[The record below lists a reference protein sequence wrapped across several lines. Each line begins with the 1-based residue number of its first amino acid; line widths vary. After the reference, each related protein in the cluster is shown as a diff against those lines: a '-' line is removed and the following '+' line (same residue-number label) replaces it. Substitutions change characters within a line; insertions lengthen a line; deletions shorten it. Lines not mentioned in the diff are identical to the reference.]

1 MSNHKKGGSKNKEL
15 CKTKGYACRNMR
27 RMRVIC
33 CCRRKMFIAEID
45 LLTKQ
50 GKRTLHRNMKN
61 TKSESTNP
69 FLLFFLLRFFVFRP
83 RTYAECVGVV
93 VWLYIWLRSLYWQYL
108 WFTIR
113 ANWLLFAFDT
123 ISISQSVSELVAVGV
138 VRRIRIPIDVTV
150 SVCDLALIRLIFSCI
165 ELGLSPSPSSRRPL
179 VYRRN
184 HHNAQSSRIAA
195 INKTNT

>member
-1 MSNHKKGGSKNKEL
+1 M
-15 CKTKGYACRNMR
+15 
-27 RMRVIC
+27 
-33 CCRRKMFIAEID
+33 
-45 LLTKQ
+45 
-50 GKRTLHRNMKN
+50 
-61 TKSESTNP
+61 
-69 FLLFFLLRFFVFRP
+69 
-83 RTYAECVGVV
+83 
-93 VWLYIWLRSLYWQYL
+93 
-108 WFTIR
+108 
-113 ANWLLFAFDT
+113 LFAFDT